1 MSSPTAVR
9 RSVVRGVQVAGG
21 FLRMGWLKS
30 LSYPLA
36 FAVSQIQS
44 ALELCIYYFIAQLVG
59 QSGPAVGNDYYTF
72 VVIGVLGALIL
83 SGGLQ
88 DFILELDES
97 IQQGRLEMLLVE
109 PVPWTL
115 LPFGMAQWPIFIR
128 TMNALIMVGLSL
140 LLGAHF
146 RVAGIPMVVPV
157 LLLGLS
163 ASLAIG
169 MMAAS
174 VKILSKR
181 ADPIMTIY
189 TIGSSVLSGVF
200 FPIDVLPKILRDVS
214 VVIPQTHVLSAL
226 RKSLLPEG
234 AGITGP
240 SPGKAMIAL
249 VLFNVVLYP
258 ISFWLLNRSLNYG
271 RKMGLL
277 SGY

>member
-1 MSSPTAVR
+1 MSARATVR
-9 RSVVRGVQVAGG
+9 LSIVRGVQVAGG

-36 FAVSQIQS
+36 FAVSQVQS
-44 ALELCIYYFIAQLVG
+44 ALELCIYYFIAQLVD

-146 RVAGIPMVVPV
+146 AVGGIPRVIPV

-200 FPIDVLPKILRDVS
+200 FPIDVLPKFLRDVS
-214 VVIPQTHVLSAL
+214 VLIPQTHVLSAL
-226 RKSLLPEG
+226 RKSLMPAG
-234 AGITGP
+234 AGVTGP
-240 SPGKAMIAL
+240 SFGKAMVAL
-249 VLFNVVLYP
+249 ILFNVVLYP
-258 ISFWLLNRSLNYG
+258 ISFWLLSRSLNYG

>member
-1 MSSPTAVR
+1 MSRAATVR
-9 RSVVRGVQVAGG
+9 LSIVRSVQVAGG

-59 QSGPAVGNDYYTF
+59 RSGPAVGNDYYSF
-72 VVIGVLGALIL
+72 VVVGVLGALIL

-115 LPFGMAQWPIFIR
+115 LPFGIAQWPIFIR
-128 TMNALIMVGLSL
+128 TLNALIMVALSL
-140 LLGAHF
+140 VLGAHF
-146 RVAGIPMVVPV
+146 RVVGVPLVIPV

-169 MMAAS
+169 MVAAS

-200 FPIDVLPKILRDVS
+200 FPVDVLPKFLRELS
-214 VVIPQTHVLSAL
+214 VFIPQTHVLSAL
-226 RKSLLPEG
+226 RKSLLPDG

-240 SPGKAMIAL
+240 SVGQALTAL
-249 VLFNVVLYP
+249 VLFNIVLYP
-258 ISFWLLNRSLNYG
+258 ISFWLLSRSLNYG